1 MNAKRSGWKPK
12 LIAIFV
18 SCLMIV
24 VLLGIGELYCRWFTR
39 INFLDSSV
47 GLFTADRF
55 GPTYGNT
62 PNYKGESFGEAFY
75 TDANGFRIERE
86 FRSIAASDAPAILIV
101 GDSVS
106 FGPAIRDDL
115 TIAGHLRRGLRNE
128 RIYNSSAIGYDATA
142 YRNVIASLVPQRPEV
157 KTVLLFYCLN
167 DLTDVSAADIKSQIN
182 DNGEIYATSDSSSV
196 RKINDYLRSRSKLYL
211 WLKNALRDTQMIY
224 FQNDLA
230 SYQKSDKYLEDGLRP
245 LAEIKQQLDAADIS
259 LKVFVLPYEAQLR
272 KNTPPDFLLPQ
283 QKVDDFLKQNGIQFF
298 DLTQDLQNSG
308 DTHSLFLYGDPM
320 HLSEKGH
327 ELVAKKVCS
336 TIPDCKPQ

>member
-12 LIAIFV
+12 LIAFFV

-24 VLLGIGELYCRWFTR
+24 VLLSIGELYCRWFTR

-75 TDANGFRIERE
+75 TDENGFRIEPDLK
-86 FRSIAASDAPAILIV
+86 SKAASNAPAILIV

-106 FGPAIRDDL
+106 FGPGVRDDE
-115 TIAGHLRRGLRNE
+115 TIAGHLRRSLPNE

-142 YRNVIASLVPQRPEV
+142 YKNVVATLIPQRPEV

-167 DLTDVSAADIKSQIN
+167 DLTDVSASDIKSQIN
-182 DNGEIYATSDSSSV
+182 DNGEIYASNDTSLI
-196 RKINDYLRSRSKLYL
+196 RKVNDYLRSRSKLYL

-230 SYQKSDKYLEDGLRP
+230 SYQRSDKYVQDGLRP
-245 LAEIKQQLDAADIS
+245 LAEIKQQLDTAGVS

-283 QKVDDFLKQNGIQFF
+283 RKVEDFLKQNQIESF
-298 DLTQDLQNSG
+298 DLTQDFQNSG

-320 HLSEKGH
+320 HLSEEGH
-327 ELVAKKVCS
+327 ELVAKKVCA
-336 TIPDCKPQ
+336 TVPDCKPQ

>member
-12 LIAIFV
+12 LIAFFV

-24 VLLGIGELYCRWFTR
+24 VLLGIGELYCRWFTK

-47 GLFTADRF
+47 GLFASNRF
-55 GPTYGNT
+55 GDSYGNT
-62 PNYKGESFGEAFY
+62 PNYKGESFGGLFY
-75 TDANGFRIERE
+75 TDANGFRIEPE
-86 FRSIAASDAPAILIV
+86 FRSTAADNSPAILIV

-106 FGPAIRDDL
+106 FGPAIRDDQ
-115 TIAGHLRRGLRNE
+115 TIAGHLRRSLPNE

-142 YRNVIASLVPQRPEV
+142 YRNVVATLIPQHAEV

-167 DLTDVSAADIKSQIN
+167 DLTDVSSTDIKSQIN
-182 DNGEIYATSDSSSV
+182 DNGEIYATNDTSLV

-230 SYQKSDKYLEDGLRP
+230 SYQKSDKYIQDGLRP
-245 LAEIKQQLDAADIS
+245 LAEIKQKLDAAGVS

-272 KNTPPDFLLPQ
+272 KNAPANFLLPQ
-283 QKVDDFLKQNGIQFF
+283 QKVDELLKQNQIEYF
-298 DLTQDLQNSG
+298 DLTQEFQNSG

-320 HLSEKGH
+320 HLSELGH